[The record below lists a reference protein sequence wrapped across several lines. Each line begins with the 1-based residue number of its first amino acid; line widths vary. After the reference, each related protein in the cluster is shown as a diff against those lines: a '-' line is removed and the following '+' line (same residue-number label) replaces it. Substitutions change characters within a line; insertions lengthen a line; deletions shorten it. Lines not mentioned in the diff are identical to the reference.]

1 MSMHISSAY
10 WCIRHT
16 GTDAIIARF
25 DTSGGREIP
34 DSVATYDSF
43 QIESMPDLEALRNT
57 TIDQSVLTDSEKQRL
72 SKVFPIIDAQTGGTT

>member
-1 MSMHISSAY
+1 MHIASAY

-16 GTDAIIARF
+16 GTDAVIARF
-25 DTSGGREIP
+25 DTSGGHEIP

-43 QIESMPDLEALRNT
+43 QIESMPDQATVRNT

-72 SKVFPIIDAQTGGTT
+72 SKVFPIVEDQTGETT